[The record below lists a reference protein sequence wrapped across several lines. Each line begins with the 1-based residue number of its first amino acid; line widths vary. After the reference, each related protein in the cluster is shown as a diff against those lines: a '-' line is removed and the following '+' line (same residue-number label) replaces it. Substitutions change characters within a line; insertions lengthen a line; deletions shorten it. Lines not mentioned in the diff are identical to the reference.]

1 VTRRSQEEYTA
12 VVRARYAEADRV
24 TKGRILDEYCRTASC
39 HRKAAIR
46 ALRRPPPRRPHR
58 RGRRR
63 QYDLAV
69 VPALERL
76 WEISDRLCGKLLRAA
91 LPTLLPALERHGG
104 LRLPP
109 EHRRQVLTMSP
120 ATIDRL
126 LRPGRARRGRQP
138 YRTSPA
144 ASALKQQIPI
154 RTWGDWAAARPG
166 AVQGDLVL
174 HCGETLDGFYLTSLV
189 GVDVATGWTEL
200 EAIWGLGHVRV
211 GAGIERIRRRLPV
224 PLREWHNDNGAE
236 FVNRGL
242 IAYCRRQ
249 GIRLTRG
256 RAYRKNDQAW
266 VELRNWLAVR
276 RLVGRDRYASRGAFA
291 LLQRLYRL
299 LRLQLN
305 FLRPFRKLLRG
316 RRVGSKRRKCYDAA
330 RTPYQ
335 RLLAAEMLSEPQRQA
350 LDAQFLAVNP
360 ATLARDIGDTLA
372 QLWQLGASRRPR
384 PAAQLG

>member
-1 VTRRSQEEYTA
+1 MTRRAQQEYTA
-12 VVRARYAEADRV
+12 VVRARYAAADR
-24 TKGRILDEYCRTASC
+24 TAKGRILDEYCRTAGC

-46 ALRRPPPRRPHR
+46 ALRREPGRGPRR

-63 QYDLAV
+63 RYDPAV

-91 LPTLLPALERHGG
+91 LPTLVVALERHGS
-104 LRLPP
+104 LRLPAA
-109 EHRRQVLTMSP
+109 HRQQLLAMSP

-126 LRPGRARRGRQP
+126 LQPGRARRGRQP
-138 YRTSPA
+138 YRPSSTAP
-144 ASALKQQIPI
+144 ALKQQIPI
-154 RTWGDWAAARPG
+154 RTWGDWATAQPG
-166 AVQGDLVL
+166 ALQGDLVL
-174 HCGETLDGFYLTSLV
+174 HCGETLEGFYLTSLV

-211 GAGIERIRRRLPV
+211 GAGIEHIRRRLPI

-242 IAYCRRQ
+242 IAYCRHQ

-276 RLVGRDRYASRGAFA
+276 RLVGRDRYASRAA
-291 LLQRLYRL
+291 LACLQHLYRL

-305 FLRPFRKLLRG
+305 FLRPFRKLLSG
-316 RRVGSKRRKCYDAA
+316 RRVGSQRRKRYDVA

-335 RLLAAEMLSEPQRQA
+335 RLLAAGVLSEPQRRA

-360 ATLARDIGDTLA
+360 ATLARDIGDTLTH
-372 QLWQLGASRRPR
+372 LWQLGASRRPR
-384 PAAQLG
+384 SAAPLG

>member
-1 VTRRSQEEYTA
+1 
-12 VVRARYAEADRV
+12 VR
-24 TKGRILDEYCRTASC
+24 
-39 HRKAAIR
+39 
-46 ALRRPPPRRPHR
+46 
-58 RGRRR
+58 
-63 QYDLAV
+63 DLEPGQPLTV
-69 VPALERL
+69 
-76 WEISDRLCGKLLRAA
+76 
-91 LPTLLPALERHGG
+91 GG
-104 LRLPP
+104 Q
-109 EHRRQVLTMSP
+109 H
-120 ATIDRL
+120 D
-126 LRPGRARRGRQP
+126 
-138 YRTSPA
+138 
-144 ASALKQQIPI
+144 
-154 RTWGDWAAARPG
+154 
-166 AVQGDLVL
+166 DLVL
-174 HCGETLDGFYLTSLV
+174 DACQVQADDHIITPEAASIVRHAGPSFVSGQTREGITR
-189 GVDVATGWTEL
+189 TG
-200 EAIWGLGHVRV
+200 
-211 GAGIERIRRRLPV
+211 RRCRLP
-224 PLREWHNDNGAE
+224 LSHTLILDNGAE

-316 RRVGSKRRKCYDAA
+316 RRVGSKRRKRYDAA

>member
-1 VTRRSQEEYTA
+1 MTRRSQQEYTEA
-12 VVRARYAEADRV
+12 VRARYAEADRAA
-24 TKGRILDEYCRTASC
+24 KGRILDEYCRTAGC

-46 ALRRPPPRRPHR
+46 ALRRPPPRRRHGP
-58 RGRRR
+58 GRRR
-63 QYDLAV
+63 HYDRAV
-69 VPALERL
+69 VPALERR
-76 WEISDRLCGKLLRAA
+76 WEIRDRLCGKLLRAA
-91 LPTLLPALERHGG
+91 LPTLLLALERHGS
-104 LRLPP
+104 LRLPAA
-109 EHRRQVLTMSP
+109 HRRQRLAMSP

-126 LRPGRARRGRQP
+126 LRPGRARRGRRP

-144 ASALKQQIPI
+144 TSALKQQIPI
-154 RTWGDWAAARPG
+154 RTWGEWAAARPG
-166 AVQGDLVL
+166 ALPGDLVL

-189 GVDVATGWTEL
+189 SVDVATGWTEL

-211 GAGIERIRRRLPV
+211 GAGIEHIRRRLPG

-249 GIRLTRG
+249 GIHLTRG

-276 RLVGRDRYASRGAFA
+276 RLVGRDRDASRGAFA

-299 LRLQLN
+299 RRVQLN
-305 FLRPFRKLLRG
+305 FVRPFRKLLSG
-316 RRVGSKRRKCYDAA
+316 RRVGSKRRKRSDVA

-335 RLLAAEMLSEPQRQA
+335 RLLAAGVLAEPQRHA

-372 QLWQLGASRRPR
+372 QLWQFGESRRPR
-384 PAAQLG
+384 PAAHLG